1 MSASC
6 VPPPTRAP
14 VCGEA
19 ASAGSQAL
27 CSIWGALVHLWRPE
41 IIADGCGISCSP
53 IGQEISSFHTINMWA
68 CQVASVVFT
77 SFVTPWTVAHQAPLS
92 IGISRQEYWRGW
104 PCPPPGDLLDP
115 EIKPRSPVAPASQA
129 DSLPQVPPG
138 QPQHVRALSISL
150 QKLPLKEN
158 KRWVSSEQ
166 EVFTTDHTGHLHL
179 LCPPLKPRKWSIYCW
194 EGTSYFS
201 HLTEFSPYL
210 SLNSYLG
217 DNGKAIEYFSQ
228 CQNVRVTKQ
237 TLPTEWLVTDR
248 WFISFLTLRMSSLL
262 WQTVEEDASLYFNV
276 TLVEREEH
284 ESESHAKLFEIQA
297 SGHESCLSFVS
308 QYFGL

>member
-92 IGISRQEYWRGW
+92 IGISRQEYWSGLLCLPPRDFPTQGSNPRCLCLLHW
-104 PCPPPGDLLDP
+104 QMGSLPLAPPGSP
-115 EIKPRSPVAPASQA
+115 IKSLGWKIELMKCEASK
-129 DSLPQVPPG
+129 VC
-138 QPQHVRALSISL
+138 R
-150 QKLPLKEN
+150 PLN
-158 KRWVSSEQ
+158 
-166 EVFTTDHTGHLHL
+166 
-179 LCPPLKPRKWSIYCW
+179 
-194 EGTSYFS
+194 
-201 HLTEFSPYL
+201 
-210 SLNSYLG
+210 
-217 DNGKAIEYFSQ
+217 
-228 CQNVRVTKQ
+228 
-237 TLPTEWLVTDR
+237 
-248 WFISFLTLRMSSLL
+248 LR
-262 WQTVEEDASLYFNV
+262 
-276 TLVEREEH
+276 
-284 ESESHAKLFEIQA
+284 
-297 SGHESCLSFVS
+297 
-308 QYFGL
+308 

>member
-1 MSASC
+1 M
-6 VPPPTRAP
+6 
-14 VCGEA
+14 
-19 ASAGSQAL
+19 
-27 CSIWGALVHLWRPE
+27 
-41 IIADGCGISCSP
+41 GC
-53 IGQEISSFHTINMWA
+53 
-68 CQVASVVFT
+68 
-77 SFVTPWTVAHQAPLS
+77 
-92 IGISRQEYWRGW
+92 SRQEYWRGW

-115 EIKPRSPVAPASQA
+115 EIKPRSPVAPASQV

-166 EVFTTDHTGHLHL
+166 EVHHWPHWPPPSALSSSQAQKVVPL
-179 LCPPLKPRKWSIYCW
+179 LLR
-194 EGTSYFS
+194 GTSYFS
-201 HLTEFSPYL
+201 HLTEHSPYL

-217 DNGKAIEYFSQ
+217 DNGKGFEYFSQ

-262 WQTVEEDASLYFNV
+262 WQTVEEDASLYFSI
-276 TLVEREEH
+276 TLVGREVQ
-284 ESESHAKLFEIQA
+284 ESDSHAKLFQIQP

-308 QYFGL
+308 VFWSGKWDNNRVPALYHSCEC